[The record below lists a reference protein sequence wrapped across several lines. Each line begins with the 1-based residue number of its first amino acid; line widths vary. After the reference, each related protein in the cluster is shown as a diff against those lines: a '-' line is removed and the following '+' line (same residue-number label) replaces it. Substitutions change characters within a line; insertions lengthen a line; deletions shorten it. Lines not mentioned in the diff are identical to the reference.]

1 MENENLIE
9 RSAQMG
15 SFLEQLKDE
24 IREHPLVG
32 DIRGKGL
39 LVGIEL
45 VNDKETKEPI
55 DNDKIASVVNA
66 CKEKGLIIGRNGMT
80 TAGYNNVL
88 TLARRLLFQ
97 VKKLPLLL
105 ER

>member
-1 MENENLIE
+1 MKLGNIRLLGI
-9 RSAQMG
+9 
-15 SFLEQLKDE
+15 LEE
-24 IREHPLVG
+24 
-32 DIRGKGL
+32 KGL

-88 TLARRLLFQ
+88 TLAP
-97 VKKLPLLL
+97 PLVISSEEIAFVVGTLKTAM
-105 ER
+105 ERI